1 MPTTDRPGLLDR
13 LGAFGARR
21 ALAFAEWRARREIQA
36 ELRRPR
42 AQSYRAFIQVNL
54 IRGR

>member
-1 MPTTDRPGLLDR
+1 MTRV
-13 LGAFGARR
+13 GAFGMRR

-42 AQSYRAFIQVNL
+42 SQVYRGFVQINL
-54 IRGR
+54 IRMR

>member
-1 MPTTDRPGLLDR
+1 MARI
-13 LGAFGARR
+13 GAFGMRR

-42 AQSYRAFIQVNL
+42 SQVYRGFIQINL
-54 IRGR
+54 IRTR

>member
-1 MPTTDRPGLLDR
+1 MPANSRPTLLDS

-36 ELRRPR
+36 ELRRR
-42 AQSYRAFIQVNL
+42 RTQLYRAFVQINV
-54 IRGR
+54 IRSR